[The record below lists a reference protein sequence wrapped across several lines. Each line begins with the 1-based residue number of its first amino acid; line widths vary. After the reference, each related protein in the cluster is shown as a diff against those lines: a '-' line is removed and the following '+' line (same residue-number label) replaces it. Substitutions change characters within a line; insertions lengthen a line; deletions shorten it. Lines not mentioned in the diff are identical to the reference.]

1 MGLPEYLCLFSHEGS
16 IEVEVKIKDFN
27 STIVNRRM
35 QAAEITKL
43 ISEGTNEFITKM
55 TFDEWTFEVYK
66 YQIDPIKKRLTIYA
80 RQFRSL

>member
-1 MGLPEYLCLFSHEGS
+1 MGLPEYLCLFSREGN
-16 IEVEVKIKDFN
+16 IEVKVKIKDFN
-27 STIVNRRM
+27 GTVINRRM
-35 QAAEITKL
+35 QAEEITKL
-43 ISEGTNEFITKM
+43 ISEYTKEFITKM